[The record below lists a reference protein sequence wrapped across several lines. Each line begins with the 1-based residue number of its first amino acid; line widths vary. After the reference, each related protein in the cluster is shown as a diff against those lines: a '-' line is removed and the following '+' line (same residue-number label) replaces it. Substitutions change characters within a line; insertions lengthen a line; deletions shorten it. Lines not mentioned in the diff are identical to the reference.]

1 MGHLLS
7 KLSRMHFE
15 TRESITM
22 TKMKLALQELHT
34 MYQEDILNFQDP
46 LLAAQK
52 IAIVQE
58 INLAFSELKHLVRSG
73 SLNPYLGEDYSDA
86 DEPRE

>member
-1 MGHLLS
+1 MGHILS

-22 TKMKLALQELHT
+22 SKMKVALQELHSI
-34 MYQEDILNFQDP
+34 YQEDILNFQEP

-58 INLAFSELKHLVRSG
+58 MNLAFSELKHLVRSG